1 MEELTSTR
9 KLKFEMR
16 KKQIKEKCAQISDA
30 VSEFV
35 RENPKVAATIAV
47 GTVSAG
53 AKTVR
58 SLIHHNTIQSDIH
71 DRKTRF
77 YDHSLGC
84 YWHTRRELKPDEL
97 LAVQK
102 RRKAGESYGDIF
114 KSMKLLK

>member
-1 MEELTSTR
+1 MAELTSTR
-9 KLKFEMR
+9 KLRFEMR
-16 KKQIKEKCAQISDA
+16 KKQIQEKCSQIA
-30 VSEFV
+30 GTVSEFV
-35 RENPKVAATIAV
+35 RENPKAAMAIAV
-47 GTVSAG
+47 GTASTG
-53 AKTVR
+53 AKMVKSLAHQSAVR
-58 SLIHHNTIQSDIH
+58 SDIH

-97 LAVQK
+97 IAVQK